1 MTSKLS
7 LIKLKGLKCNNLQ
20 EVFDQAKNMQG
31 CINLDGGG
39 YQAYIYLG
47 VKISRDDLTEEI
59 IIYDPQKSIN
69 YYVEIEKDLYS
80 LFLEKGWRDAV
91 IQITQEK
98 YKEKLDRVKEG
109 ISKEM
114 NGSQSPKRLRVLKEM
129 REQILKKYYKLTLK

>member
-1 MTSKLS
+1 
-7 LIKLKGLKCNNLQ
+7 
-20 EVFDQAKNMQG
+20 MQG

>member
-1 MTSKLS
+1 M
-7 LIKLKGLKCNNLQ
+7 KCNNLQ
-20 EVFDQAKNMQG
+20 EVFDQAKKMQG

>member
-1 MTSKLS
+1 

-20 EVFDQAKNMQG
+20 EVFDQAKHSYG
-31 CINLDGGG
+31 CVNIDGSG

-59 IIYDPQKSIN
+59 IIYDPQKSIH
-69 YYVEIEKDLYS
+69 YYVEIEKYLYD

-91 IQITQEK
+91 IHITLEK
-98 YKEKLDRVKEG
+98 YKLKLERIKEG

-129 REQILKKYYKLTLK
+129 REQILKKYYKLTQK